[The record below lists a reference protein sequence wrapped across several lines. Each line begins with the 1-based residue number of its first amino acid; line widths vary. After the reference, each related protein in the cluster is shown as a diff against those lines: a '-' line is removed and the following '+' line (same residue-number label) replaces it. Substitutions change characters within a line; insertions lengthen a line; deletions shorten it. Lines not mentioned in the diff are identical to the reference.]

1 VFSAR
6 SRRRHEQSVTGGGAL
21 KRLRDDHSEPSPSAA
36 RERCAS
42 TAAPR
47 QVLPGPPRAP
57 LEGASRSRIKAKVLE
72 ALTDGPMTASQ
83 IAKATGI
90 GAGTVSTMLT
100 EMAKTGELAKADPQ
114 VGQRCDDHLA
124 SAQRQFVRAHCTTCA
139 ADDVGVHGARH
150 VCWTLLFAR
159 RSSGSRRLLLRSGRF
174 FGSLRDARIPEKW
187 SSVGAS
193 RNRPPPRAVAR
204 SDE

>member
-1 VFSAR
+1 
-6 SRRRHEQSVTGGGAL
+6 
-21 KRLRDDHSEPSPSAA
+21 
-36 RERCAS
+36 
-42 TAAPR
+42 
-47 QVLPGPPRAP
+47 
-57 LEGASRSRIKAKVLE
+57 
-72 ALTDGPMTASQ
+72 MTASQ

-159 RSSGSRRLLLRSGRF
+159 TSRSALLGGRLRCGI
-174 FGSLRDARIPEKW
+174 GERI
-187 SSVGAS
+187 
-193 RNRPPPRAVAR
+193 
-204 SDE
+204 DEALER